1 MKMVMKPGFI
11 NNICLVID
19 VDIEMKRGIS
29 SVKHAFK
36 ENEEI
41 TFVHI
46 EGNRP
51 DEESTILVD
60 KRRLHTM
67 INEKYHFQSK
77 MNDFAEF
84 RMLKMLWANVRE
96 TDDEDLKAILF
107 DKIDDCKRVMG
118 LY

>member
-1 MKMVMKPGFI
+1 MHVVKKMEK
-11 NNICLVID
+11 L
-19 VDIEMKRGIS
+19 KS
-29 SVKHAFK
+29 SVKNAYK

-46 EGNRP
+46 EGYSNKDLEYPTEIR
-51 DEESTILVD
+51 VD
-60 KRRLHTM
+60 KKRNHIML
-67 INEKYHFQSK
+67 NEKYWFQCK

-96 TDDEDLKAILF
+96 TDDEDLKVILF